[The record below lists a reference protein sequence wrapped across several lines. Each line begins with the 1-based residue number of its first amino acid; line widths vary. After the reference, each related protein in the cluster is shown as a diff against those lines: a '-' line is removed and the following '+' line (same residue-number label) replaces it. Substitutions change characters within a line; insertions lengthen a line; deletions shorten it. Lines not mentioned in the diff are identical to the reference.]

1 MGRLKDVAY
10 LFCVLL
16 PCGEIFHRIK
26 HVKNYIFLF
35 MKPGNRAF
43 NQVFLYQIQGLQ
55 GSVQEC
61 GSVILTAIKVDRP
74 FCSWEWMFKIECWD
88 ILMSLWD
95 SVLGTFYFPRN
106 FWNKSHVFLNS
117 IYELRSQW
125 SLLLIITNY
134 ALIAR
139 SMWLLVNIYFS
150 TVKLTFMTL
159 Q

>member
-26 HVKNYIFLF
+26 HVKKLYISVHEAR

-61 GSVILTAIKVDRP
+61 GSVILTAVKVDRP
-74 FCSWEWMFKIECWD
+74 FCSWE
-88 ILMSLWD
+88 
-95 SVLGTFYFPRN
+95 
-106 FWNKSHVFLNS
+106 
-117 IYELRSQW
+117 
-125 SLLLIITNY
+125 
-134 ALIAR
+134 
-139 SMWLLVNIYFS
+139 
-150 TVKLTFMTL
+150 
-159 Q
+159 